1 MNNWGVVGALLLGLF
16 VFFTF
21 ERKNKEE

>member
-1 MNNWGVVGALLLGLF
+1 MVGALLLGLF

-21 ERKNKEE
+21 KRKNKEE

>member
-1 MNNWGVVGALLLGLF
+1 MGALLLGLF